1 VAWWLW
7 ALGLA
12 AAAARTTDPLLLALV
27 VAVAGLVVAARRTQ
41 APWGG
46 AYRAFLL
53 LGLGVV
59 ALRTVAAALLS
70 PVGGRVLLDVPAVA
84 LPAVF
89 AGVRLGGPV
98 TVDGLVAGAV
108 GGLRLAALLA
118 CVGAANAL
126 AHPLRLL
133 RVVPGAL
140 YEVAVATV
148 VAVTAAPNL
157 LTAAADVRA
166 ARRLRGRA
174 PRGLRSIAES
184 AVPVLHGALERS
196 LRLAASMDARG
207 FGRRAPVSRRSRALT
222 VGCGLGGSVAA
233 LGGLVLLLDASA
245 PAAGST
251 LSAAAPGLTLIG
263 AGVVASACGLV
274 LGSRRTLRS
283 RYRPDPWRGPEWLVA
298 ATGIAAAASLAVTAH
313 SRWAASL
320 DPSTVPL
327 GAPGLPLLATAG
339 ILVAALPAL
348 LAPPPVESL
357 AVRSSPAP
365 APAPAT
371 PEPATPSAGPPTRT
385 AGSPSVRA

>member
-70 PVGGRVLLDVPAVA
+70 PVGGGRVLLDVPAVA

-233 LGGLVLLLDASA
+233 LGGLVLLLDGSA

-251 LSAAAPGLTLIG
+251 LSAAAPGLTLVV

-274 LGSRRTLRS
+274 LGSRRTRRS

-348 LAPPPVESL
+348 LAPPPVEAL
-357 AVRSSPAP
+357 AVHTGRA
-365 APAPAT
+365 
-371 PEPATPSAGPPTRT
+371 PATPSAGPPTRT
-385 AGSPSVRA
+385 AGSPAVRA